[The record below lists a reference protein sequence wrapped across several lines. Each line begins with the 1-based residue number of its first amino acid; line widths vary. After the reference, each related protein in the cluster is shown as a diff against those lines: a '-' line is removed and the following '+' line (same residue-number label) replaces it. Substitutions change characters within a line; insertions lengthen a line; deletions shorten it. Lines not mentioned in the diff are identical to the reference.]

1 MSAKKRIQKFTFFFL
16 NSEAEPLLS
25 KKNRKLLIPISS
37 GIDICQKKFGEKAFI
52 LSNLGKIGYPVID
65 GFFVSSDI
73 LKQIDRG
80 RESPEFPN
88 NFLENGPFCLRSSPN
103 SKELAGPEA
112 FLYLGLNREK
122 ADELELTPLARIVS
136 SCLVG
141 SDPALM
147 LTGPIPATE
156 KLLDDTGYSTDDIDI
171 FEINEAF
178 AAVVLAWAKE
188 MKIEID
194 DRVNPNGGAIA
205 IGHALGSTGPL
216 LITKTVHELHR
227 SNGKLGLISM
237 CCGGGLGTGTII
249 ERL

>member
-1 MSAKKRIQKFTFFFL
+1 
-16 NSEAEPLLS
+16 
-25 KKNRKLLIPISS
+25 
-37 GIDICQKKFGEKAFI
+37 
-52 LSNLGKIGYPVID
+52 
-65 GFFVSSDI
+65 
-73 LKQIDRG
+73 
-80 RESPEFPN
+80 
-88 NFLENGPFCLRSSPN
+88 
-103 SKELAGPEA
+103 
-112 FLYLGLNREK
+112 
-122 ADELELTPLARIVS
+122 
-136 SCLVG
+136 
-141 SDPALM
+141 M
-147 LTGPIPATE
+147 LTGPIPATQ

-188 MKIEID
+188 MEIEID

-216 LITKTVHELHR
+216 LITKTLHELHR

>member
-1 MSAKKRIQKFTFFFL
+1 M
-16 NSEAEPLLS
+16 

-52 LSNLGKIGYPVID
+52 LSNLGKIGYPVVD

-122 ADELELTPLARIVS
+122 ADELSKKIGKKFS
-136 SCLVG
+136 N
-141 SDPALM
+141 
-147 LTGPIPATE
+147 
-156 KLLDDTGYSTDDIDI
+156 LLYINHIKNFGIRVFDLEADFFENKILKTLETKHVHSLNNLDIKSLN
-171 FEINEAF
+171 F
-178 AAVVLAWAKE
+178 
-188 MKIEID
+188 
-194 DRVNPNGGAIA
+194 
-205 IGHALGSTGPL
+205 
-216 LITKTVHELHR
+216 LIT
-227 SNGKLGLISM
+227 
-237 CCGGGLGTGTII
+237 
-249 ERL
+249 